1 MKALERSEVADNGL
15 SELLERCFLRGDD
28 ADSLLART
36 VPRAIWN
43 EALLD
48 PLRDFLRRPSKR
60 FRARLVELGY
70 RLGGGREG
78 AHPIEL
84 PLIIE
89 CLHAGSLIVDDIE
102 DGSAERRDAPSLH
115 CAYGLPR
122 ALNAGNWLYF
132 WPQVL
137 LSRLTLSERARLAAH
152 ERLALC
158 LMHSHEG
165 QALDLSVRVDQLEQA
180 DVPTVVR
187 AITRLKTGGLLGFAT
202 ALGATAAGATKARV
216 DAIAAF
222 GSELGVGLQMLDDVS
237 GVLNLARRHKATED
251 LRNGRATWLWAWLA
265 EELEPAAYTAL
276 RAEISAV
283 LAGSASEALLER
295 MRFRIGTIGVRR
307 AREHVRRAVVE
318 LGRVIGDGA
327 WRDEVLD
334 QFAWLERRYVQA

>member
-1 MKALERSEVADNGL
+1 MKALGRSEAAGSGL

-28 ADSLLART
+28 ADTQLARS

-48 PLRDFLRRPSKR
+48 PLRDFLQRPSKR

-102 DGSAERRDAPSLH
+102 DGSAERREAPTLH
-115 CAYGLPR
+115 RAYGMPR

-137 LSRLTLSERARLAAH
+137 LCRVNMDERARLAAH

-165 QALDLSVRVDQLEQA
+165 QALDLSVRVDRLDQA
-180 DVPTVVR
+180 EVPTVVR

-202 ALGATAAGATKARV
+202 GLGALAAGASEQRV
-216 DAIAAF
+216 EAIAAF
-222 GSELGVGLQMLDDVS
+222 GRELGVGLQMLDDVS
-237 GVLNLARRHKATED
+237 GVLNLARRHKAAED
-251 LRNGRATWLWAWLA
+251 LRHGRATWIWAWLA
-265 EELEPAAYTAL
+265 AELEPAAYALL
-276 RAEISAV
+276 RAECSAV
-283 LAGSASEALLER
+283 LAGSSTDALLER
-295 MRFRIGTIGVRR
+295 MRFRVGPADLRN
-307 AREHVRRAVVE
+307 AREHVRSAAGE
-318 LGRVIGDGA
+318 LSRVIGQGS

-334 QFAWLERRYVQA
+334 QFAWLERRYVQG